1 MLLGEGARRHNFDSS
16 GVSVGVFFVDV
27 ACLNMRRTGQEKA
40 RWSATRAY
48 HDRGTVCRNDA
59 ERFERGYA
67 DNGMCVLPSPSELKF
82 DARALQGGRRAAP
95 TLLGAETSMALML
108 IVEPE
113 ASLRTLIYE
122 VLEQEGY
129 VVIEAAN
136 SYEGLV
142 AGDAAVPADITLE
155 ISYLVVF

>member
-1 MLLGEGARRHNFDSS
+1 
-16 GVSVGVFFVDV
+16 
-27 ACLNMRRTGQEKA
+27 
-40 RWSATRAY
+40 
-48 HDRGTVCRNDA
+48 
-59 ERFERGYA
+59 
-67 DNGMCVLPSPSELKF
+67 
-82 DARALQGGRRAAP
+82 
-95 TLLGAETSMALML
+95 MALML

-113 ASLRTLIYE
+113 ASLRTLLYE

-142 AGDAAVPADITLE
+142 AGDTAIPAGITLE

>member
-1 MLLGEGARRHNFDSS
+1 M
-16 GVSVGVFFVDV
+16 
-27 ACLNMRRTGQEKA
+27 
-40 RWSATRAY
+40 ATS
-48 HDRGTVCRNDA
+48 T
-59 ERFERGYA
+59 
-67 DNGMCVLPSPSELKF
+67 LPGP
-82 DARALQGGRRAAP
+82 
-95 TLLGAETSMALML
+95 ETSMALML

-122 VLEQEGY
+122 ALEQEGY

-142 AGDAAVPADITLE
+142 AGDAESPAGLTLE

>member
-1 MLLGEGARRHNFDSS
+1 
-16 GVSVGVFFVDV
+16 
-27 ACLNMRRTGQEKA
+27 
-40 RWSATRAY
+40 
-48 HDRGTVCRNDA
+48 
-59 ERFERGYA
+59 
-67 DNGMCVLPSPSELKF
+67 
-82 DARALQGGRRAAP
+82 
-95 TLLGAETSMALML
+95 MALML

-122 VLEQEGY
+122 ALAQEGY

-142 AGDAAVPADITLE
+142 AGDATPSAGLTLE

>member
-1 MLLGEGARRHNFDSS
+1 M
-16 GVSVGVFFVDV
+16 
-27 ACLNMRRTGQEKA
+27 
-40 RWSATRAY
+40 
-48 HDRGTVCRNDA
+48 
-59 ERFERGYA
+59 
-67 DNGMCVLPSPSELKF
+67 
-82 DARALQGGRRAAP
+82 AAP
-95 TLLGAETSMALML
+95 TLLGIETLMALML

-142 AGDAAVPADITLE
+142 AGDATVPTDVTSE

>member
-1 MLLGEGARRHNFDSS
+1 
-16 GVSVGVFFVDV
+16 
-27 ACLNMRRTGQEKA
+27 
-40 RWSATRAY
+40 
-48 HDRGTVCRNDA
+48 
-59 ERFERGYA
+59 
-67 DNGMCVLPSPSELKF
+67 
-82 DARALQGGRRAAP
+82 
-95 TLLGAETSMALML
+95 ML

>member
-1 MLLGEGARRHNFDSS
+1 
-16 GVSVGVFFVDV
+16 
-27 ACLNMRRTGQEKA
+27 
-40 RWSATRAY
+40 
-48 HDRGTVCRNDA
+48 
-59 ERFERGYA
+59 
-67 DNGMCVLPSPSELKF
+67 
-82 DARALQGGRRAAP
+82 
-95 TLLGAETSMALML
+95 MALML

>member
-1 MLLGEGARRHNFDSS
+1 MILAILTE
-16 GVSVGVFFVDV
+16 
-27 ACLNMRRTGQEKA
+27 
-40 RWSATRAY
+40 
-48 HDRGTVCRNDA
+48 
-59 ERFERGYA
+59 GYA
-67 DNGMCVLPSPSELKF
+67 ENGMCAWPNPSGVKF
-82 DARALQGGRRAAP
+82 DARALRERRMAAP
-95 TLLGAETSMALML
+95 TLLGTETSMALML

-113 ASLRTLIYE
+113 ASLRTLLYE

-142 AGDAAVPADITLE
+142 AGDTAIPAGITLE